1 MKLKNILNII
11 FITFTM
17 FFVNIIVVN
26 AASAHISVYSSAS
39 RVVVGNTFTVTV
51 TVSSSEAL
59 GSWEY
64 VIDYDSSVVKYVS
77 GSYSVADFGNGSQ
90 TSASYSYTF
99 KAIASGNGYIGVKSY
114 NGYAWSE
121 EKFSMSAGSTS
132 VKVISQEELE
142 ASYSKDNNLSSLSVN
157 GSTISPEFNPDI
169 IEYIAKVDSNT
180 EKVVINAT
188 TNDSRATL
196 TGTGEFEVSE
206 GENKFELIVTAEN
219 GGKKTYLLTVIVEDP
234 NPINVETIDGKKL
247 TIVKRASSLK
257 KPNTFSEK
265 TIKIND
271 LEIPAFYSEIMKITL
286 VGLKD
291 QKGEIYLYSYDN
303 KNNTYTLYQEMNF
316 NTVTIYPLD
325 LKEDAKFNNYLIKEI
340 KINDIKV
347 KAYKTKEK
355 SNYSIFYGINVENN
369 ETGYFMYD
377 EINNSVVKYSSDEVD
392 KLNDKLLNY
401 EKIIIILL
409 GESVI
414 LLMIIFYIALNR
426 KKKIKRLLNELKNRN
441 ELKINN
447 LEETKEKEIKNNE
460 DIKLTKLDEN
470 EKDDNEVTNKQK
482 KKEKRKS
489 LNAQLKDL

>member
-169 IEYIAKVDSNT
+169 IEYTAKVDSNT

-206 GENKFELIVTAEN
+206 GEESSNNNVTEIRAITIEN
-219 GGKKTYLLTVIVEDP
+219 
-234 NPINVETIDGKKL
+234 
-247 TIVKRASSLK
+247 
-257 KPNTFSEK
+257 
-265 TIKIND
+265 
-271 LEIPAFYSEIMKITL
+271 
-286 VGLKD
+286 
-291 QKGEIYLYSYDN
+291 
-303 KNNTYTLYQEMNF
+303 
-316 NTVTIYPLD
+316 VT
-325 LKEDAKFNNYLIKEI
+325 
-340 KINDIKV
+340 NDI
-347 KAYKTKEK
+347 
-355 SNYSIFYGINVENN
+355 
-369 ETGYFMYD
+369 
-377 EINNSVVKYSSDEVD
+377 
-392 KLNDKLLNY
+392 LN
-401 EKIIIILL
+401 ILCAPL
-409 GESVI
+409 
-414 LLMIIFYIALNR
+414 
-426 KKKIKRLLNELKNRN
+426 
-441 ELKINN
+441 
-447 LEETKEKEIKNNE
+447 
-460 DIKLTKLDEN
+460 
-470 EKDDNEVTNKQK
+470 
-482 KKEKRKS
+482 
-489 LNAQLKDL
+489 